1 MAASLPTADKTGRRP
16 PSQSKV
22 RTLAPRPA
30 PARSKALPLARRDP
44 RARRSR

>member
-1 MAASLPTADKTGRRP
+1 MAKSLPTADKTGRRP

-30 PARSKALPLARRDP
+30 PARAKALSVPRRDP

>member
-1 MAASLPTADKTGRRP
+1 MAKSLPTADKTGRRP

-30 PARSKALPLARRDP
+30 PARAKPIKLVRRDP
-44 RARRSR
+44 RRKTG